1 MKRDLSECIRTSRKE
16 DFTEFNIKLG
26 LKFGLQTEIIHMN
39 LLLSSQDITKIVAK
53 KQKVMNLY

>member
-16 DFTEFNIKLG
+16 DFIEFNTQLG

-39 LLLSSQDITKIVAK
+39 LLLSSQEFTKIVAK
-53 KQKVMNLY
+53 KQKVMNL